1 MSLRMAAAPAWNV
14 VAGAFWAGNA
24 VAASAKAAVSMKAR
38 GVVMERKLARV
49 LARE

>member
-1 MSLRMAAAPAWNV
+1 MSLRMAAARREW

-49 LARE
+49 RARE